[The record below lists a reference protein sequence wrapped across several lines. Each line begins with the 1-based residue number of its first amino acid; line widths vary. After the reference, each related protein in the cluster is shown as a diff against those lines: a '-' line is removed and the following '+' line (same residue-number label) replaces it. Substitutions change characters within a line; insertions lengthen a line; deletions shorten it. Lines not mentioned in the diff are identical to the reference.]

1 MNSHLKYI
9 VVFLIL
15 FSCKSNKEQQEV
27 ALTKSETHLTIA
39 FGSCNRQT
47 FDNKL
52 WDPIAENDP
61 TVWIWGGDVI
71 YSDTDNM
78 ELMQEHYDQQMNQKG
93 YREFAENVKILGT
106 WDDHDYGLNDGG
118 TEFTAKSES
127 QQLFLDFI
135 GVAKDDERRTREGVY
150 HSEMVR
156 TEKGTVNIIVLD
168 TRYFRTSLT
177 PSADPEFR
185 YQPNAYG
192 EGSMLGEIQWNWL
205 EKELHNTEADFNLI
219 MSSIQFLSKEHGS
232 FARFS
237 RRRALTRIVMRGGSR
252 VNEAEP

>member
-78 ELMQEHYDQQMNQKG
+78 ELMQEHYDYLPRMHMNVEQFVGG
-93 YREFAENVKILGT
+93 YET
-106 WDDHDYGLNDGG
+106 H
-118 TEFTAKSES
+118 
-127 QQLFLDFI
+127 
-135 GVAKDDERRTREGVY
+135 
-150 HSEMVR
+150 
-156 TEKGTVNIIVLD
+156 EKKYN
-168 TRYFRTSLT
+168 
-177 PSADPEFR
+177 
-185 YQPNAYG
+185 
-192 EGSMLGEIQWNWL
+192 M
-205 EKELHNTEADFNLI
+205 
-219 MSSIQFLSKEHGS
+219 
-232 FARFS
+232 
-237 RRRALTRIVMRGGSR
+237 
-252 VNEAEP
+252 